1 MAKYRNNL
9 PQLHTDQ
16 IFLGEGG
23 MMTEFFFG
31 DETKD
36 VEVGEGNLFFHL
48 IQDEKIMNWCE
59 RYYRKFM
66 DICLRE
72 NNEFGYILMAFYTYK
87 ATKDNVK
94 KNLNKQ
100 RKQH

>member
-1 MAKYRNNL
+1 MAKYRKNL
-9 PQLHTDQ
+9 PQLETDK

-36 VEVGEGNLFFHL
+36 AEVEEGNLFFHF
-48 IQDEKIMNWCE
+48 ICDEKIMQWTE

-66 DICLRE
+66 DLSLTM
-72 NNEFGYILMAFYTYK
+72 IL
-87 ATKDNVK
+87 DIS
-94 KNLNKQ
+94 
-100 RKQH
+100 